1 MEGKNEYNTYIE
13 RVQETLETAEYN
25 LEVST
30 TEQERRMFRQIIV
43 TCNINL
49 QVPKEKFRL
58 HC

>member
-1 MEGKNEYNTYIE
+1 MKEQNEYNIYIE
-13 RVQETLETAEYN
+13 RVKETLATAQYN

-30 TEQERRMFRQIIV
+30 TEKERQMFQQIIV
-43 TCNINL
+43 TCNTNL